1 MLAGSTFRRRRSASR
16 TGAVLVLLLAAL
28 VHVLACAH
36 GPTPTRAARADT
48 PFAVSAACGPAPYEQ
63 HRADVRTSAP
73 AHDSGVHCWD
83 GDEPTAQLSRDV
95 SPAHPAVHAALPAD
109 RTPAAPL
116 PARPPAAAPEP
127 GGTSPGHARALIG
140 VWRT

>member
-1 MLAGSTFRRRRSASR
+1 MLAGFPFRRRRSASR
-16 TGAVLVLLLAAL
+16 TGAVFGLLLAAL
-28 VHVLACAH
+28 MHVLACAH
-36 GPTPTRAARADT
+36 GPTFIGAARADT
-48 PFAVSAACGPAPYEQ
+48 PLVASAACGQTPHEQ

-95 SPAHPAVHAALPAD
+95 SLALPTVHDALPAD
-109 RTPAAPL
+109 HTVAPPL
-116 PARPPAAAPEP
+116 PARPRTASPEP
-127 GGTSPGHARALIG
+127 GGTSPGHARALFG